1 MKLLPLALAVGLFL
15 TACSSTPD
23 ATTIPEESPEPIPT
37 QEAVTETDLTAAIN
51 RTRESG
57 TAQIEVLILTT
68 LGDQEAALTGNGSVE
83 FATGFA
89 DVTWSDES
97 GAVVER
103 RTQDG
108 LFVHIDPPDGP
119 WYQLEDDDSTPTTF
133 SLEPLADLTSVV
145 DVVNEGDEVL
155 DGQAT
160 TRLVGTSPAASCL
173 DGAGFSDEDRVLI
186 EQTND
191 IICRVSVWVDD
202 AGVIVRIDRLFA
214 ADINADLRASSL
226 RSTTLS
232 GFGEPVVITTPP
244 KVEPAP
250 ESQ

>member
-1 MKLLPLALAVGLFL
+1 MKLLPLILTAGLL
-15 TACSSTPD
+15 VSACSSTPAVD
-23 ATTIPEESPEPIPT
+23 EAGAESPSPSPT
-37 QEAVTETDLTAAIN
+37 EEITSQTDLTTAIN
-51 RTRESG
+51 RTRETG
-57 TAQIEVLILTT
+57 TAQMDILILTT

-83 FATGFA
+83 FDTGFA

-103 RTQDG
+103 RTKDG
-108 LFVHIDPPDGP
+108 LFVHIDPPEGP

-133 SLEPLADLTSVV
+133 SLEPLADLTTVAN
-145 DVVNEGDEVL
+145 VVNEGTEVL
-155 DGQAT
+155 DGQST
-160 TRLVGTSPAASCL
+160 TRLVGTSPAESCL

-191 IICRVSVWVDD
+191 IICRVSIWVDVD
-202 AGVIVRIDRLFA
+202 GHIVRIDRLFG
-214 ADINADLRASSL
+214 ADVNDELRASSL